1 MVGSESSDAAVICA
15 RNLTKEYQ
23 PGTRPALSGVDVEVT
38 AGSLLAVMGPS
49 GSGKSTLL
57 HLLGALDTPTT
68 GSVEIAG
75 RSLDRLDDDALSETR
90 RDFIG
95 FVFQSFNL
103 VPVLSAAQNVAL
115 PGVIARRPA
124 GEIDDRVG
132 QLLELVGLGALADR
146 LPSQLSG
153 GEQQRVAVARALL
166 LRPPVLLADEPTGN
180 LDSATGDTVL
190 ELLRRTADEL
200 GTAVVMVT
208 HDARAAAHGDEALLL
223 HDGTIAGRLDLDRGA
238 TADERAEQLLE
249 FVAADGARA
258 VTSKQAR

>member
-23 PGTRPALSGVDVEVT
+23 PGSRPALSGVDVEVT

-103 VPVLSAAQNVAL
+103 ISFKNAQENVAL
-115 PGVIARRPA
+115 PLYYQGVSRRQRNRKA
-124 GEIDDRVG
+124 MEYLERVG
-132 QLLELVGLGALADR
+132 LADWAAH
-146 LPSQLSG
+146 LPSELSG
-153 GEQQRVAVARALL
+153 GQKQRVAIARALIGNPKL
-166 LRPPVLLADEPTGN
+166 LLADEPTGA
-180 LDSATGDTVL
+180 LDSATSHDLMTLFREING
-190 ELLRRTADEL
+190 E
-200 GTAVVMVT
+200 GMSVVIVT
-208 HDARAAAHGDEALLL
+208 HENDIADRTDRVIRL
-223 HDGTIAGRLDLDRGA
+223 HDGAIADDGR
-238 TADERAEQLLE
+238 EQ
-249 FVAADGARA
+249 ARGARA
-258 VTSKQAR
+258 TAN